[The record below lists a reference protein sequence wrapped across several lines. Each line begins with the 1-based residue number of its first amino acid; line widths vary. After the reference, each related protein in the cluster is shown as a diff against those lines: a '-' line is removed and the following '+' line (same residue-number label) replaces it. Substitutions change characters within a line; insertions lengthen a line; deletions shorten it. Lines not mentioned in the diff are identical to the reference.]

1 MDRKL
6 SAICNFKKV
15 KTIKPEATIKDAVD
29 ILNEHHIGCL
39 VVMENNEIAGIMSER
54 DILKTLGNTQ
64 VNDQIHHI
72 KVKDIMTKKDELIVA
87 DPDSTLE
94 QLMHI
99 MRDSNIRHIPIVDKD
114 GKLTCITSIRDVV
127 RLLLE
132 DSKEK
137 VDHLNDYITGK
148 YPA

>member
-15 KTIKPEATIKDAVD
+15 KTINPEATIKQVVD
-29 ILNEHHIGCL
+29 VMNENHIGCL
-39 VVMENNEIAGIMSER
+39 VVKENDDIVGIVSER
-54 DILKTLGNTQ
+54 DILKKLGNTN
-64 VNDQIHHI
+64 VNDNIHHI
-72 KVKDIMTKKDELIVA
+72 LVKEVMTNKDDLIVA

-94 QLMHI
+94 MLMHV
-99 MRDSNIRHIPIVDKD
+99 MRDNNIRHIPIVDKN
-114 GKLTCITSIRDVV
+114 GELTCITSIRDVV

-137 VDHLNDYITGK
+137 VDQLNNYITGK

>member
-1 MDRKL
+1 MNRQL

-15 KTIKPEATIKDAVD
+15 KTINPEATIKDAVD
-29 ILNEHHIGCL
+29 IMIEHHIGCL
-39 VVMENNEIAGIMSER
+39 VVMKNDNIEGILSER
-54 DILKTLGNTQ
+54 DILRTLGNTN
-64 VNDQIHHI
+64 VNDEIHQIP
-72 KVKDIMTKKDELIVA
+72 VKDVMTKKEELIVA
-87 DPDSTLE
+87 NPKSTLE

-114 GKLTCITSIRDVV
+114 GILNCITSIRDVV

-137 VDHLNDYITGK
+137 VDQLNGYITGK

>member
-1 MDRKL
+1 MNRKL

-15 KTIKPEATIKDAVD
+15 KTIEPEATIKDAVD

-94 QLMHI
+94 QLMHV

>member
-1 MDRKL
+1 MNRKL

-15 KTIKPEATIKDAVD
+15 KTIEPEATIKDAVD